1 MEIEKY
7 YDIIVEKLIG
17 WSEQIVKLLPN
28 FILAILVLIAFVF
41 VGKII
46 KKLAQQLLDRTFKNR
61 SLSSITAKII
71 YIYWCI
77 CSVAFIES

>member
-46 KKLAQQLLDRTFKNR
+46 KKLAQQLFDRTFKNFR
-61 SLSSITAKII
+61 HALKALNNVD
-71 YIYWCI
+71 YD
-77 CSVAFIES
+77 VVGRF